1 MCRIWYVGYAEPLKV
16 PLAKVYKMASLIWS
30 CRLRKLQQK
39 VQSNYYIRIVI
50 VFLNSLSI
58 CCFVEKVVIS
68 RPK

>member
-1 MCRIWYVGYAEPLKV
+1 MCRIWYLGHAEPLKV
-16 PLAKVYKMASLIWS
+16 PLARVYKMASLIWS
-30 CRLRKLQQK
+30 CRLMKLQQK
-39 VQSNYYIRIVI
+39 VQRNYYICIVI